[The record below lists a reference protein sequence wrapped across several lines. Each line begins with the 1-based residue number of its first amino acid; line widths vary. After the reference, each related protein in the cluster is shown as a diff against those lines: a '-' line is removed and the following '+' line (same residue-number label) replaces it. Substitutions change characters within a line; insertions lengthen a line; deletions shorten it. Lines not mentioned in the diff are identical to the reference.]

1 MARLIK
7 ILWLLSWVLSSSLFL
22 SHWLILEKVSC
33 YIVRCPL
40 ERFMGQGRPL
50 ADRQQGTEAV
60 AQQPLR
66 NWMLKIIRKYRSRS
80 SSLLPLLLL
89 SHLIRPQTKQV
100 AWQQLQNRPWALD
113 VPWFLTHRNCEIV
126 NIYCFML
133 LNLGI
138 SYYAAITNQPSSVLW
153 ILLTCFS
160 FSTSSNLLYLPSP
173 SNKQLPMEKRFKTK
187 ETFNSNFPSSY
198 SYIPPLLFRAK
209 LVDYL
214 HSISLPLIPF
224 PSLSF
229 HLPPVHSL
237 AVQSL
242 APRK

>member
-1 MARLIK
+1 
-7 ILWLLSWVLSSSLFL
+7 
-22 SHWLILEKVSC
+22 
-33 YIVRCPL
+33 
-40 ERFMGQGRPL
+40 
-50 ADRQQGTEAV
+50 
-60 AQQPLR
+60 
-66 NWMLKIIRKYRSRS
+66 
-80 SSLLPLLLL
+80 
-89 SHLIRPQTKQV
+89 
-100 AWQQLQNRPWALD
+100 
-113 VPWFLTHRNCEIV
+113 
-126 NIYCFML
+126 
-133 LNLGI
+133 
-138 SYYAAITNQPSSVLW
+138 
-153 ILLTCFS
+153 
-160 FSTSSNLLYLPSP
+160 
-173 SNKQLPMEKRFKTK
+173 MEKRFKTK